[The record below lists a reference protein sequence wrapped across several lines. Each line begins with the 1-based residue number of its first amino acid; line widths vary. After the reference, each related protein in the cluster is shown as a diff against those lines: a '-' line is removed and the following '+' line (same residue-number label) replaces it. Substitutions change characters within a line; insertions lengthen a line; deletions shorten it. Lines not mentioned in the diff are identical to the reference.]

1 MSSVLRSFAPLYK
14 SCLSPSMCIF
24 WLLIVIVAEDLCS
37 YGSGIGPWKWPRM
50 FISCWRGMVKVSLKD
65 VRGLRFFSP
74 SKLAVSMN
82 AVPLG
87 NDEPSSIK
95 SAGKV
100 SSFLTMQISPTKTS
114 LHLTLLYRPF
124 LMILANDL
132 KLSTRSAL
140 YLWKSS
146 YPYRVIDMPMTIIS
160 GAQAVKGLSGDM
172 ISIESKI
179 ATTKK

>member
-1 MSSVLRSFAPLYK
+1 
-14 SCLSPSMCIF
+14 
-24 WLLIVIVAEDLCS
+24 
-37 YGSGIGPWKWPRM
+37 
-50 FISCWRGMVKVSLKD
+50 
-65 VRGLRFFSP
+65 
-74 SKLAVSMN
+74 MN

-87 NDEPSSIK
+87 NDELNRIK

-140 YLWKSS
+140 YL
-146 YPYRVIDMPMTIIS
+146 
-160 GAQAVKGLSGDM
+160 
-172 ISIESKI
+172 
-179 ATTKK
+179 